1 MPPTTNS
8 MNGKT
13 CLVTGAN
20 SGIGK
25 ATAQG
30 LAAMGA
36 TVVMVCRDQDK
47 GQSAQAEIVAA
58 SGNPAVNLMIA
69 DLSSQASIRQV
80 ASDFKAKYP
89 HLHAL
94 INNAAVN
101 LSQRT
106 VTADGIEM
114 VFAVNHLAPFLLT
127 HLLLDVLKASAPARV
142 VNVASRGHSRSMDFD
157 NLQGEKG
164 FRQSAAYSQS
174 KLANV
179 LFTYELARRLE
190 GSGVTA
196 NCLDPGA
203 VRTNLGRD
211 FRGFYRIFL
220 AVLWPLMI
228 SPVDGAQT
236 SLYLAASPEVAG
248 VSGKFFFN
256 KKEIR
261 SAPISYDEAT
271 ARRLW
276 QVSAALA
283 NPGVG

>member
-1 MPPTTNS
+1 L
-8 MNGKT
+8 K
-13 CLVTGAN
+13 
-20 SGIGK
+20 
-25 ATAQG
+25 
-30 LAAMGA
+30 
-36 TVVMVCRDQDK
+36 
-47 GQSAQAEIVAA
+47 
-58 SGNPAVNLMIA
+58 SGN
-69 DLSSQASIRQV
+69 DLHV
-80 ASDFKAKYP
+80 
-89 HLHAL
+89 L

-106 VTADGIEM
+106 ATADGIET

-127 HLLLDVLKASAPARV
+127 HLLLDALKTSAPARI
-142 VNVASRGHSRSMDFD
+142 VNVASRGHSRNLDFD
-157 NLQGEKG
+157 NLQGEKE
-164 FRQSAAYSQS
+164 FRQSEAYSQS
-174 KLANV
+174 KLANI
-179 LFTYELARRLE
+179 LFTYELARGLE

-211 FRGFYRIFL
+211 FRGFFRVFL

-228 SPVDGAQT
+228 SPEEGAQT
-236 SLYLAASPEVAG
+236 TLYLAASPEVAG

-276 QVSAALA
+276 QISAELTSVCA
-283 NPGVG
+283 